1 MKTITIEPITRL
13 EGEAKISI
21 FLNDA
26 GNVENA
32 FFQVVELRGFERF
45 CQGRPVEEMPRI
57 TPMICGV
64 CPGPHHIAS
73 AKATDAVFN
82 AEVPETAK
90 KLRELYLCAHI
101 AHSHLL
107 HFYALAAPDFVVGP
121 DAPREKRNILGLI
134 EKVGLDTGKMVIKYR
149 AYAQKIQQMLSG
161 RATHSVFGIPGGV
174 SKALDE
180 SERIQIEEM
189 GREMVEYGMK
199 SLEIFDS
206 VVLQNRAYMDLVMGD
221 VYKIKTNFHG
231 MVDKDGKVA
240 FYEGTYRVI
249 DVNGNE
255 ILRYPGNEY
264 HKHLAEHVEPWSSL
278 KFTYLRDMGWKG
290 FVDGPGTSLYRVGPL
305 ARINVANGFTTPL
318 ANQAYE
324 KFRST
329 FKEFPV
335 QNTLAYH
342 WARLIETLYVSERIL
357 ELAGDK
363 QITGKDIRG
372 KLGKPGEGVGYVEA
386 PRGSLF
392 HHYWADENG
401 LIKKVNLLV
410 ATGHNN
416 ASMNLGIA
424 RTAKALIKNWEV
436 SDKLLNMVEM
446 NFRAY
451 DPCLACATHTMPG
464 TMPIQINIYDSQ
476 GKLFKTINPQ

>member
-21 FLNDA
+21 FLNA
-26 GNVENA
+26 EGNVENT

-45 CQGRPVEEMPRI
+45 CQGRPAEEMPRI

-64 CPGPHHIAS
+64 CPGSHHIAS
-73 AKATDAVFN
+73 AKAVDSVFN

-101 AHSHLL
+101 AHSHIL
-107 HFYALAAPDFVVGP
+107 HFYALAAPDFVVGA
-121 DAPREKRNILGLI
+121 DAPKEKRNILGLI
-134 EKVGLDTGKMVIKYR
+134 EKVGIDAGKMVIKYR
-149 AYAQKIQQMLSG
+149 AHAQKIQQMLSG

-180 SERIQIEEM
+180 TERIQIEEM
-189 GREMVEYGMK
+189 GREMVEYGKK
-199 SLEIFDS
+199 SLEIFEN
-206 VVLQNRAYMDLVMGD
+206 VVLKNKDYMDLILGD
-221 VYKIKTNFHG
+221 VYRLKTNFHG

-240 FYEGTYRVI
+240 FYEGNFRVI
-249 DVNGNE
+249 DVNGRE
-255 ILRYPGNEY
+255 ILKYDGREY
-264 HKHLAEHVEPWSSL
+264 FRHLGEHVEPWSSL
-278 KFTYLRDMGWKG
+278 KFTYLRSIGWKG
-290 FVDGPGTSLYRVGPL
+290 FVDGEGTGIYRVGPL
-305 ARINVANGFTTPL
+305 ARINVGNGYTTPL
-318 ANQAYE
+318 ANEEYK
-324 KFRST
+324 KFFEV
-329 FKEFPV
+329 FKEGPV

-357 ELAGDK
+357 ELAEDK
-363 QITGKDIRG
+363 SITGKDIRG
-372 KLGKPGEGVGYVEA
+372 KLGKIGEGVGYVEA

-392 HHYWADENG
+392 HHYWADEKG
-401 LIKKVNLLV
+401 CITKVNLLV

-416 ASMNLGIA
+416 ASMHLGIA

-436 SDKLLNMVEM
+436 NDKLLNMVEM

-464 TMPIQINIYDSQ
+464 HLPIQITIYDNE
-476 GKLFKTINPQ
+476 GKVYKEIEQ